1 MPVSTPTDSGIF
13 FIMKKLVIKNRYA
26 TIPNDLVNSIDISLK
41 AKGLFA
47 YIQSKPDG
55 WEFSAERIS
64 NQLKEGLPTIN
75 SALKELESNGYLK
88 RERYQN
94 EFGHWHVQYLLCEIP
109 VAENLMLGNPVQEN
123 PNTGKPTNNIKQES
137 IKQEINKT
145 IEVNNKGEVEIVEFV
160 SFRDYLFQTWFD
172 YKKQKK
178 SKYTEIG
185 KAKLMKLW
193 EGKTDDQLQSAIEHS
208 IANNYQGLFEPK
220 NNNSVIAEKKGKIQ
234 TNLENIN
241 AAQQAIKHNMK
252 DGKVINNPFDISNW

>member
-1 MPVSTPTDSGIF
+1 
-13 FIMKKLVIKNRYA
+13 MKKLIIKNRYA
-26 TIPNDLVNSIDISLK
+26 TIPNDLVNSTEISLK

-75 SALKELESNGYLK
+75 SALKELETNGYLK

-109 VAENLMLGNPVQEN
+109 VTENLMLGNPIQEN
-123 PNTGKPTNNIKQES
+123 PNTGKQSNNIKQES
-137 IKQEINKT
+137 NKQELNKS
-145 IEVNNKGEVEIVEFV
+145 IEVNNSAEIQIDDLM
-160 SFRDYLFQTWFD
+160 SFRDLLFSTWFE
-172 YKKQKK
+172 YKKEKK

-185 KAKLMKLW
+185 KKTLIKQW
-193 EGKTDDQLQSAIEHS
+193 ESKTDDQLQMAIHHS

-234 TNLENIN
+234 SNLENIN
-241 AAQQAIKHNMK
+241 TAQQAIKHNMK
-252 DGKVINNPFDISNW
+252 DGKVINNPFDISKW

>member
-1 MPVSTPTDSGIF
+1 MLSHAVRAF
-13 FIMKKLVIKNRYA
+13 FLYMKKLIIKNRYA
-26 TIPNDLVNSIDISLK
+26 TIPNELVNSTEISLK

-75 SALKELESNGYLK
+75 SALKELELNGYLK

-94 EFGHWHVQYLLCEIP
+94 DFGHWHVQYLLCEIP
-109 VAENLMLGNPVQEN
+109 VAENLTLGNPLQEN
-123 PNTGKPTNNIKQES
+123 PYTGKPSNNIKQES
-137 IKQEINKT
+137 NKQEINKA
-145 IEVNNKGEVEIVEFV
+145 IEVNNSVEIEIIDFM
-160 SFRDYLFQTWFD
+160 SFRNQLFATWFD

-185 KAKLMKLW
+185 KNTLIKQW
-193 EGKTDDQLQSAIEHS
+193 ESKTDDQLQMAIDHS

-220 NNNSVIAEKKGKIQ
+220 NNNPVIGEKKGKIQ

-241 AAQQAIKHNMK
+241 TAQQAIKNNMQ